1 MSAEQK
7 NNAIGKPLV
16 IIGLL
21 LSVFIILMLSSL
33 VYVADKRAILQRHVE
48 LSADQLLLSQ
58 QMETLSLGAS
68 SGNEV
73 AFDRLLKSRIRFDSI
88 LNTYRSGD
96 VITAKLS
103 PELLPDLDG
112 VESHWRNYRNNIE
125 VILNGRLS
133 ITEVKELYEVIDSF
147 IPQMLTT
154 SDEVVGV
161 LIQKNASSRQIY
173 MATRQMMLSQR
184 IKNNLNQVLAGG
196 ETAAAAADRFGRDA
210 ALFGRV
216 LEGLLKGSTGMRIEK
231 VTDKEAIGKL
241 REVAMLISAVSDNI
255 AGILELSPE
264 LFEVKNAAGLVGV
277 DSEQLLQSLDEF
289 QEKIIA
295 QGEKLD
301 LIQWVGIGFGGGA
314 VMFIIIGGILMLKDA
329 GKREENALE
338 NNRRNQ
344 RAILRLLDEMAN
356 LADGDLTVHAT
367 VTEDITGAIADS
379 VNFTI
384 DALRSLVT
392 TINNTASEVSESTE
406 KTMHTA
412 TELVAASNKQ
422 AREISSAGA
431 AVKDMA
437 ESMSSVSEDAD
448 NSVQVA
454 QQSMD
459 IAQKG
464 AEVVHNTIGSMENI
478 RETIQETSKRIK
490 RLGESS
496 QEIGDIV
503 GLITEIADQTN
514 ILALNAAIQ
523 ASTAGDAGRG
533 FAVVADEVQ
542 RLAERAGNATKQI
555 EGLVNTIQTDTNEA
569 VKSMEI
575 STAGVVNGAAMAEDA
590 GVALKE
596 IESVS
601 TELSNLIK
609 GISES
614 TKQQSNVALSVS
626 DTMNVIQEITLQ
638 TSEGTEETSTSL
650 AALNGLSIELGHS
663 VSGFKLPVSSS
674 NDEGD
679 VETVVPQNQASS
691 NDEGDV
697 ETVVPQNQT
706 YSNDDE
712 DNVETVVLQNQA

>member
-7 NNAIGKPLV
+7 NIAIGKPLV
-16 IIGLL
+16 WIGVL
-21 LSVFIILMLSSL
+21 LSIFIILMLGSL
-33 VYVADKRAILQRHVE
+33 VYVGDKRATLQRHVE

-58 QMETLSLGAS
+58 QMATYSIGAS
-68 SGNEV
+68 SGDAV
-73 AFDRLLKSRIRFDSI
+73 AFDDLVGARHKFDSI

-96 VITAKLS
+96 IVTPALDKKL
-103 PELLPDLDG
+103 LVDLDF
-112 VESHWRNYRNNIE
+112 VESDWRNYRNNIE
-125 VILNGRLS
+125 VIINGRQP
-133 ITEVKELYEVIDSF
+133 IVEVKELYEVIESF
-147 IPQMLTT
+147 IPQMLTY
-154 SDEVVGV
+154 SDEIVGV
-161 LIQKNASSRQIY
+161 LIEKKASPRQIY
-173 MATRQMMLSQR
+173 LATRQMMLSQR

-216 LEGLLKGSTGMRIEK
+216 LEGLLKGSKGLRIEK
-231 VTDKEAIGKL
+231 VTDVEGVAKL

-264 LFEVKNAAGLVGV
+264 LFEVKDAASLVGG
-277 DSEQLLQSLDEF
+277 DSAKLLKSLEVF
-289 QEKIIA
+289 QEKIIK
-295 QGEKLD
+295 QGEQLD
-301 LIQWVGIGFGGGA
+301 LVQLVGVGFGGVA
-314 VMFIIIGGILMLKDA
+314 VLLIIIGGILLLKDA
-329 GKREENALE
+329 RKREESALE

-392 TINNTASEVSESTE
+392 TINNTASEVSLSTE
-406 KTMHTA
+406 KTQHTA
-412 TELVAASNKQ
+412 SELAHASNRQ
-422 AREISSAGA
+422 AREIASASA
-431 AVKDMA
+431 AVTDMA
-437 ESMSSVSEDAD
+437 ESMLTVSHDAD
-448 NSVQVA
+448 NSAKVA
-454 QQSMD
+454 QQSMT

-464 AEVVHNTIGSMENI
+464 AQAVSNTIGSMEKI
-478 RETIQETSKRIK
+478 RENIQETSKRIK

-555 EGLVNTIQTDTNEA
+555 EGLVNAIQADTNEA
-569 VKSMEI
+569 VKSMEM
-575 STAGVVNGAAMAEDA
+575 STAGVVSGASMAEDA
-590 GVALKE
+590 GVTLKE
-596 IESVS
+596 IEDVS
-601 TELSNLIK
+601 TELSTLIIA
-609 GISES
+609 ISDS
-614 TKQQSNVALSVS
+614 TKQQSTVALSVS

-638 TSEGTEETSTSL
+638 TSEGTDETSTSL
-650 AALNGLSIELGHS
+650 AALNELSAELGRS
-663 VSGFKLPVSSS
+663 VSGFKLPSS
-674 NDEGD
+674 NDD
-679 VETVVPQNQASS
+679 DNIKTVILESQA
-691 NDEGDV
+691 
-697 ETVVPQNQT
+697 
-706 YSNDDE
+706 
-712 DNVETVVLQNQA
+712 